1 MSENQKCSVKVSGL
15 NAAGERDEFFY
26 LSAIN
31 RASLVTNV
39 ESGLLTEE
47 KAKRFAP
54 AIAAVTAQGEADPQ
68 KRTDRVIKYEPM
80 LIELAGT
87 EITELHIGRSSQDM
101 HSTYRIGMARDDA
114 LKVHKALSGL
124 LDIVSTLAKAYR
136 EVVVPNYT
144 NGVAAQPNSLAH
156 YLLGMSEALVRARTR
171 LEEFYVRA
179 NRSSMGSTVLN
190 GTGWP
195 LDREAM
201 ARRLGFDGIIENAFD
216 ATQGAPVDLPVEFAQ
231 IMQSIAL
238 PIGSFIQDVLVQ
250 YSQPR
255 PWMILQEGGDNT
267 YVSSAMPQKRNP
279 GLLNNTRAL
288 ASSVCA
294 GAVEIAFLMHN
305 LMPGM
310 QDAKNVANRKAVADK
325 TLQLLGMTSRIL
337 KALKVNPDRAL
348 EELNNDWTATQEV
361 ADQLMKNYGVPFRV
375 GHHVASGMV
384 GYARANGITPLEF
397 PYSKMQEIFRE
408 VTAKEWHEQELAMT
422 EEEFKDALDPKKIVA
437 NRKTLGAAQPE
448 SLDRMLAARDQLNA
462 AAHSWNEQA
471 EDRINKALAA
481 LETEFNAYLNH

>member
-1 MSENQKCSVKVSGL
+1 MSENQQNNGRVSGL
-15 NAAGERDEFFY
+15 TAAGERDEFFY

-39 ESGLLTEE
+39 ECGLLSEE
-47 KAKRFAP
+47 KARRFAP
-54 AIAAVTAQGEADPQ
+54 AIADVTAQGEADPL

-80 LIELAGT
+80 LIEIAGS

-101 HSTYRIGMARDDA
+101 HSTYRVGMIRDDT
-114 LKVHKALSGL
+114 LKVHKALDGL
-124 LDIVSTLAKAYR
+124 LDVVSTLAKAYR
-136 EVVVPNYT
+136 DVVVPNYT

-156 YLLGMSEALVRARTR
+156 YLLGVSEALVRARTR
-171 LEEFYVRA
+171 LEELYVRA
-179 NRSSMGSTVLN
+179 NRCSMGATVLN

-216 ATQGAPVDLPVEFAQ
+216 ATQGAPCDLPVEFTQ

-250 YSQPR
+250 YAQPR

-294 GAVEIAFLMHN
+294 GSVELAFLMHN

-325 TLQLLGMTSRIL
+325 TLQLIAMTSRIL

-408 VTAKEWHEQELAMT
+408 VTAKEWHEQELRMT
-422 EEEFKDALDPKKIVA
+422 EEEFKNALDPKRIVA
-437 NRKTLGAAQPE
+437 NRKTIGAAQPE
-448 SLDRMLAARDQLNA
+448 SLDRMLAERDRQNA
-462 AAHSWNEQA
+462 AAHEWDAQKE
-471 EDRINKALAA
+471 ERIESALLA
-481 LETEFNAYLNH
+481 LEAEFNAYL